1 MILGIPKEIVDEGI
15 TNMFTDI
22 IFLCHSYRNRA
33 AHGGRMYNYRSAKA
47 VIRYSENFH
56 HRANI
61 TQAEYRKGKG
71 ISCLGTLFHALTWMD
86 NKVALARLQAGV
98 SVALDQHL
106 KVYPKDYDL
115 VLSESNINPKFY
127 SFLDR
132 IIRLSCT

>member
-1 MILGIPKEIVDEGI
+1 MKGLPICLL
-15 TNMFTDI
+15 TLS
-22 IFLCHSYRNRA
+22 FLCHSYRNRA

-115 VLSESNINPKFY
+115 VLSESNINPKF
-127 SFLDR
+127 LQ
-132 IIRLSCT
+132 LSR